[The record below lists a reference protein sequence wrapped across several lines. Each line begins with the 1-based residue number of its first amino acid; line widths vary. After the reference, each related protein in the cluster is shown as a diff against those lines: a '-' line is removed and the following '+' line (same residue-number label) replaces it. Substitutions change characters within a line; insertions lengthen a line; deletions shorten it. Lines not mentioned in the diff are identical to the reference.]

1 MTLNQVD
8 LVGDRN
14 ANPDPNLDQTE
25 TRLNTNKLDVKPFHE
40 LIGSLYLVNKFQNQL
55 PQDVV

>member
-8 LVGDRN
+8 LVGDWN
-14 ANPDPNLDQTE
+14 AIPDPNLDQTE

-40 LIGSLYLVNKFQNQL
+40 LIGNLDLVNK